1 MVMDPYLANGDAH
14 ALGKHPLSKNVRF
27 LPFVPDLVD
36 LVHHSDLLICRA
48 GYNTVN
54 EILLTGTKAIII
66 PESHGG
72 GEQELR
78 AQSVYEENICISTED
93 EILADSAENLISDF
107 LNRSISRVSFKFD
120 KYAVGKSI
128 LDDLEDWKARPRPCR

>member
-1 MVMDPYLANGDAH
+1 MV
-14 ALGKHPLSKNVRF
+14 
-27 LPFVPDLVD
+27 
-36 LVHHSDLLICRA
+36 
-48 GYNTVN
+48 
-54 EILLTGTKAIII
+54 
-66 PESHGG
+66 G

-128 LDDLEDWKARPRPCR
+128 LDDLEAWKARPRPCR